1 MLGVVLDMRWGKK
14 RCIYTSF
21 GQDGWYDMGK
31 EECERDFIFYKMTF
45 MKEAGVFFFVA
56 FLFVLFKEMDGLGWV
71 GRRVFGIFVTLL

>member
-45 MKEAGVFFFVA
+45 MKEAGVFFLWLF
-56 FLFVLFKEMDGLGWV
+56 FLFCSKRWMGWV
-71 GRRVFGIFVTLL
+71 GLGGGCLVFL

>member
-31 EECERDFIFYKMTF
+31 EECERDFMFYKMT
-45 MKEAGVFFFVA
+45 
-56 FLFVLFKEMDGLGWV
+56 L
-71 GRRVFGIFVTLL
+71 